1 MSEACLAAQ
10 RLAFETGILAGRLA
24 AFLDRVFP
32 DADRAPDGH
41 DFLKSAFRSAANGRP
56 LEDFDSNP
64 LSRPEG
70 PPQPLDRLAGALA
83 LSRI

>member
-10 RLAFETGILAGRLA
+10 RLAFETGILARRLA

-32 DADRAPDGH
+32 DAGRAPNGH
-41 DFLKSAFRSAANGRP
+41 DFLKFAFRSAANGRS

-64 LSRPEG
+64 LSRRPEG
-70 PPQPLDRLAGALA
+70 PPPNPSTAWRAP
-83 LSRI
+83 